1 MRILVLIGMA
11 TVLLGNVSLGATEP
25 EANTE
30 AVDASDPTKVY
41 TFAGAG
47 LKYTDYTNGDGMT
60 EVRATGNIGL
70 SPSDMVLFELGY
82 GWHQGDAA
90 SEGKD
95 DGLTNSRLRYFHLF
109 KMDYSKMGYR
119 GMAAQIDLQIAGALK
134 GTDGQNVLALGTL
147 GAWGFTETLNF
158 FAGPIIPS
166 SWDKEFE
173 QYNGTGLGAT
183 ALLVYSPHLWKG
195 CYFQLWPSYS
205 YFLNE
210 SLKDQ
215 GSGNLDLVAGG
226 SFTDTL
232 TWNITFQ
239 KNLDVDLNT
248 YRRGRNT
255 GLQNDWNI
263 FASVTAYF

>member
-1 MRILVLIGMA
+1 MRILFLIGMA
-11 TVLLGNVSLGATEP
+11 TVLLGNVSFGATDSET
-25 EANTE
+25 NTE

-70 SPSDMVLFELGY
+70 SSSDMVLFELGY

-90 SEGKD
+90 PEGKD
-95 DGLTNSRLRYFHLF
+95 EGLTNGRLRYFHLF
-109 KMDYSKMGYR
+109 KMDYEKMGYR
-119 GMAAQIDLQIAGALK
+119 GMAAQVDLQIAGALK
-134 GTDGQNVLALGTL
+134 GTDGQNVLALGAL

-158 FAGPIIPS
+158 FAGPIIPN
-166 SWDKEFE
+166 SWDKKFE

-183 ALLVYSPHLWKG
+183 ALLVYTPDLWKG

-215 GSGNLDLVAGG
+215 GSGNVDLVAGG

-239 KNLDVDLNT
+239 QNLDVDLNT

-263 FASVTAYF
+263 FASVTTYF